1 MQCSI
6 FAHKTPLFWVLL
18 AASCDPEPSK
28 DTDTGQADTSPPS
41 TDADGD
47 GYSSVAMGGDDCDD
61 SDATIHP
68 GATEIPYDGVDQDCD
83 DADLTDVDGDG
94 FASTLV
100 PGGTDCD
107 DAEAMIHPGAAETW
121 YDGVDQD
128 CDGNDCDADVDG
140 HLSTGCGGDD
150 CDDDTPTTW
159 PGAVEIPYDGID
171 QDCDGEDLLDAD
183 GDGHLATVAGGDDC
197 DDSNPSVWPGAPE
210 DKEDGLD
217 NDCDGRVDEYV
228 VCADGSGDFPT
239 IQEGVDGTP
248 DGGVVEICPGRYNE
262 AISIVDRV
270 LSVEGGGS
278 EPGDVVIDARDGVSG
293 FYVEGEGAEV
303 VVRWVGMVGG
313 DYYDLLVEGVDY
325 ATLELEFLDL
335 CLDGTPNAG
344 MLVFHNDGTGA
355 ASHAAVRFSSLCG
368 GDFAGE
374 WGTDDEVGI
383 TFYRDV
389 EDFGTLEIE
398 GNLFSGFT
406 RVWLKPGNNLKF
418 QNNLVVQGE
427 QLVEMYSSF
436 SEEDRHAG
444 SDLLAVENNTFSDL
458 DAFGFRI
465 WVNFDNNGYVPR
477 VSIKN
482 NIFANSATWPFG
494 YFGGESKSALLYVSG
509 QETER
514 RTAFPDGEPE
524 VFSHNALWNWP
535 RPLFR
540 QYFVNDLFE
549 PSDDEVDQ
557 DTGYSIE
564 MRSVSIVADPAF
576 LETEEKGSY
585 GPDEAASPCVD
596 AGDGSPDPDGTP
608 NDIGAFGGPSG
619 DWWRVFPWPL
629 P

>member
-303 VVRWVGMVGG
+303 VVRWVGMEGDDHDYRFFTALDFRSVVLEYVDFSNGG
-313 DYYDLLVEGVDY
+313 DCISGHVLFENSESSSVRSFGSVTSSRLNGCLAPTGGAGLSISYRRYSQDYD
-325 ATLELEFLDL
+325 
-335 CLDGTPNAG
+335 
-344 MLVFHNDGTGA
+344 
-355 ASHAAVRFSSLCG
+355 S
-368 GDFAGE
+368 
-374 WGTDDEVGI
+374 I
-383 TFYRDV
+383 
-389 EDFGTLEIE
+389 EIE
-398 GNLFSGFT
+398 GNLMTGTTYTSLDLGAAHTF
-406 RVWLKPGNNLKF
+406 K
-418 QNNLVVQGE
+418 NNLVVNGWSEIHVDSSPWRGPDLDEGE
-427 QLVEMYSSF
+427 DNLTI
-436 SEEDRHAG
+436 
-444 SDLLAVENNTFSDL
+444 ENNTVSDL
-458 DAFGFRI
+458 DSFGLDI
-465 WVNFDNNGYVPR
+465 YVDFDAHGYVPQ
-477 VSIKN
+477 VFMLN
-482 NIFANSATWPFG
+482 NILSEITTWSTCSYVPTAPG
-494 YFGGESKSALLYVSG
+494 ALWTVEG
-509 QETER
+509 IDTER
-514 RTAFPDGEPE
+514 WSTFPDGRPTE
-524 VFSHNALWNWP
+524 FSHNVLWSVP
-535 RPLFR
+535 GLLFR
-540 QYFVNDLFE
+540 TVFINDHAW
-549 PSDDEVDQ
+549 PSDDESTI
-557 DTGYSIE
+557 DTGYSHE
-564 MRSVSIVADPAF
+564 MREHSILSDPTF
-576 LETEEKGSY
+576 RYEEGRGSY
-585 GPDEAASPCVD
+585 ALDEALSPCVD
-596 AGDGSPDPDGTP
+596 AGSGGADVDGTP
-608 NDIGAFGGPSG
+608 NDIGAFGGPG
-619 DWWRVFPWPL
+619 GNWWEDFSWPL